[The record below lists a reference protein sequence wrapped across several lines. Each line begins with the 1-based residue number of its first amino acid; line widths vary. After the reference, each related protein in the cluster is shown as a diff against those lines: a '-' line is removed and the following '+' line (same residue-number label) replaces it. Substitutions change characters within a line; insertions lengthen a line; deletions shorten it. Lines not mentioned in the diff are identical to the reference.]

1 MLRIHVI
8 WTNIL
13 WYMEKCDIPTKL
25 IISITARLKTF
36 ESVLHLTGPIG
47 GLSQTDI
54 DILKTA
60 VARQIIKPSV
70 TGRCLCVLS

>member
-1 MLRIHVI
+1 
-8 WTNIL
+8 
-13 WYMEKCDIPTKL
+13 MEKCDIPTKL
-25 IISITARLKTF
+25 LISISARLKTF

-60 VARQIIKPSV
+60 VARQIIKPSI
-70 TGRCLCVLS
+70 TGTWVKVFRSIPELFKLEIVNI